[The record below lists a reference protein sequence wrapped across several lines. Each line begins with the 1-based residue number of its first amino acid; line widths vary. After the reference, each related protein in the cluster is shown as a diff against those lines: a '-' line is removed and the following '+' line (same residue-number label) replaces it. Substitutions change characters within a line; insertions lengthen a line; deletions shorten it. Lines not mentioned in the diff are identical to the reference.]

1 MIERFMRLNDV
12 LARVTGLRLV
22 RDSQLESIGF
32 YRQRRAMNDANREAA
47 AILDV
52 MAHHNRRPLSPFLKS
67 RADEYARDVLG
78 SLDYAPWL
86 YVYAAYQ
93 GTFREGWMPDNFYH
107 LRVVPEVGNAI
118 SRVTGNKS
126 FTSLV
131 LKTESLPDLA
141 YRIGGNFYD
150 RDFAVID
157 RDALARLAAD
167 FSHVF
172 VKEDGSGG
180 GVAVQKIVAKAIAD
194 HEFQGDCVVQRPIRQ
209 HPLFDA
215 LSPQSVAT
223 LRITTARDPAGAF
236 SVRGAFLRLG
246 RAGRDCVVAAE
257 AFDVIVKGADG
268 ALDEL
273 GYDGE
278 WRALAAHPDTGA
290 PLSGLV
296 VPHFRRVLE
305 FCLSLHAKVPHVSV
319 VGWDVAITS
328 DDGIALIEWNGGH
341 CDIKFC
347 ETVTGPHYSDM
358 GWERFKGV

>member
-1 MIERFMRLNDV
+1 MRLNDI

-22 RDSQLESIGF
+22 RDSQLESVGF
-32 YRQRRAMNDANREAA
+32 YRQRRAMDVSNREAL

-52 MAHHNRRPLSPFLKS
+52 MAHHNHRPLSPFLKS
-67 RADEYARDVLG
+67 RADDYARDILG

-93 GTFREGWMPDNFYH
+93 DTFREGWMPDNFYH
-107 LRVVPEVGNAI
+107 LRVVPAVGNAI
-118 SRVTGNKS
+118 SRVTGHKS
-126 FTSLV
+126 FTNLV

-157 RDALARLAAD
+157 RNALSRLSAD

-172 VKEDGSGG
+172 VKEDGGFGG
-180 GVAVQKIVAKAIAD
+180 SAVKKIAAKAIAD
-194 HEFQGDCVVQRPIRQ
+194 HDFSGDCVVQRPIRQ
-209 HPLFDA
+209 HPLFDD

-223 LRITTARDPAGAF
+223 LRITTARDSSGTF
-236 SVRGAFLRLG
+236 GMRGAFLRLG

-268 ALDEL
+268 ELDAL

-278 WRALAAHPDTGA
+278 WRANAAHPDTGA
-290 PLSGLV
+290 TLAGLA
-296 VPHFRRVLE
+296 VPHFRRAVV
-305 FCLSLHAKVPHVSV
+305 FCLGLHAKVPHVSV
-319 VGWDVAITS
+319 IGWDVAITS
-328 DDGIALIEWNGGH
+328 DDGIALMEWNGGH

-347 ETVTGPHYSDM
+347 ETMTGPHYT
-358 GWERFKGV
+358 